1 LSDTF
6 LTTGVV
12 LAPSACA
19 SKPDRSRAVAPTWPE
34 ESSVSADFIE
44 LRKRFRRFAFPMTV
58 VFLSWYLLYVIAS
71 GWARDFMG
79 HELIGNINV
88 GYVFGLLQF
97 ASTFF
102 IAWLYER
109 HMEDKVDPLAARIR
123 DELEAG
129 AA

>member
-1 LSDTF
+1 MSRLDDTESDEF
-6 LTTGVV
+6 
-12 LAPSACA
+12 
-19 SKPDRSRAVAPTWPE
+19 VAAQR
-34 ESSVSADFIE
+34 SADFIE

-79 HELIGNINV
+79 HKLIGNINV
-88 GYVFGLLQF
+88 GYLFGLSQF

-109 HMEDKVDPLAARIR
+109 HMENKVDPLAATIR
-123 DELEAG
+123 EELEAG

>member
-1 LSDTF
+1 VSELVDRDSDSDE
-6 LTTGVV
+6 
-12 LAPSACA
+12 LAAIQGSA
-19 SKPDRSRAVAPTWPE
+19 E
-34 ESSVSADFIE
+34 FIE

-79 HELIGNINV
+79 HKLIGNINV
-88 GYVFGLLQF
+88 GYIFGLLQF
-97 ASTFF
+97 LSTFV

-123 DELEAG
+123 EEIEAG

>member
-1 LSDTF
+1 MSD
-6 LTTGVV
+6 LVDRDSDNDKLV
-12 LAPSACA
+12 AVQRSAEF
-19 SKPDRSRAVAPTWPE
+19 T
-34 ESSVSADFIE
+34 E
-44 LRKRFRRFAFPMTV
+44 LRKRFRRFAFPMTI

-97 ASTFF
+97 VSTFA

-123 DELEAG
+123 EKLEAG